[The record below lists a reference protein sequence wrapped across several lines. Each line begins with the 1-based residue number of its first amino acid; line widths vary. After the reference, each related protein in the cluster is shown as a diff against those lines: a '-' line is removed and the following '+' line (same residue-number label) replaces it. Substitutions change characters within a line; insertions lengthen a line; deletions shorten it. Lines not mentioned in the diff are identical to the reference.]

1 MAALFFNLHVSCWKA
16 KTQLKQNLVMGGKR
30 GGGGGVDKIFRTKR
44 KRKKKLL
51 LLGLPNNALNLR
63 LAFHQ

>member
-1 MAALFFNLHVSCWKA
+1 MLE
-16 KTQLKQNLVMGGKR
+16 GKNPVETKPCYGR
-30 GGGGGVDKIFRTKR
+30 EGGGGGVDKIFRTKR